1 MTYVEKYAQSKGIT
15 VEEAMTHALIKE
27 YIESHP
33 EETPDVITESKLV
46 CGCGGGSEVSE

>member
-33 EETPDVITESKLV
+33 EETPDLIIESKMV
-46 CGCGGGSEVSE
+46 CGCGGGVEQND